1 MPRLIIHGCKLSE
14 PQLTGLSF
22 SFTDTAFDISF
33 FSLPISVSARE
44 RRDISG
50 QYRSRYRFTHV
61 YRDEIFPRDIIDR
74 VRIFYNQKLDSCSP
88 LMEIILS
95 GRGKILYRIWEIM
108 QSRQEKKVLGESG
121 KYINILKSVAN
132 MRCLS

>member
-44 RRDISG
+44 CRYLWTISISILF
-50 QYRSRYRFTHV
+50 YRLTEV
-61 YRDEIFPRDIIDR
+61 YRHVCFLETLSIEWEFSITRSLLIVRFCYEWKLSYFWTVEILCGIRDDGKTCNYNERGSLKR
-74 VRIFYNQKLDSCSP
+74 VNVLIF
-88 LMEIILS
+88 
-95 GRGKILYRIWEIM
+95 
-108 QSRQEKKVLGESG
+108 
-121 KYINILKSVAN
+121 
-132 MRCLS
+132 

>member
-44 RRDISG
+44 CRYLWTISISILF
-50 QYRSRYRFTHV
+50 YRLTEV
-61 YRDEIFPRDIIDR
+61 YRHVCFLETLSIEWEFSITRSLLIVRFCSTNGNYLIF
-74 VRIFYNQKLDSCSP
+74 
-88 LMEIILS
+88 
-95 GRGKILYRIWEIM
+95 GRWKYCAELEMMGKHVITTR
-108 QSRQEKKVLGESG
+108 R
-121 KYINILKSVAN
+121 KY
-132 MRCLS
+132 

>member
-44 RRDISG
+44 CRYLWTISISILF
-50 QYRSRYRFTHV
+50 YRLTEV
-61 YRDEIFPRDIIDR
+61 YRHVCFLETLSIEWEFSITRSLLIVRFCSTNGNYLIFGRWKYCAELEMMGKHVITT
-74 VRIFYNQKLDSCSP
+74 
-88 LMEIILS
+88 
-95 GRGKILYRIWEIM
+95 RGKY
-108 QSRQEKKVLGESG
+108 
-121 KYINILKSVAN
+121 
-132 MRCLS
+132 